1 MAAYCVTCHD
11 AAMANSPDALDTGI
25 VRLGPIF
32 TAFLAGTLSLSFF
45 AHERPLPPSF
55 GHAVAGIAIAVPTVF
70 LIWVMTRPGESRD
83 AAFGLLFL
91 QLIATGVAMT
101 ALASQRMN
109 LPPMAL
115 LLPLA
120 LFVLPLVATMVWI
133 VRPRTSAPA
142 MSSDPLRI
150 KEIRALPLPSQLA
163 LVFFSLAIALVIC
176 GAVVATAVSC
186 SEGPGGAV
194 CLRNVVN
201 IGYGAFFVIVVL
213 ALCAGFVLFR
223 LMPADVR
230 ATFTEAR
237 ARAAARPDDAPAIAA
252 QLGQRVPAA
261 YRPRLVRAIY
271 VRAGLKKGMNVFQA
285 SRYATKAARD
295 YPVM

>member
-1 MAAYCVTCHD
+1 M
-11 AAMANSPDALDTGI
+11 
-25 VRLGPIF
+25 RLGPIF

-45 AHERPLPPSF
+45 VHEKPLLPTF
-55 GHAVAGIAIAVPTVF
+55 GHAVAGVAIAVPTVF
-70 LIWVMTRPGESRD
+70 LIWAMTRPGESRD
-83 AAFGLLFL
+83 GAFGLLFL

-101 ALASQRMN
+101 ALASQRTN

-120 LFVLPLVATMVWI
+120 LFLVPLIATTVWI
-133 VRPRTSAPA
+133 VRPQPSAA
-142 MSSDPLRI
+142 ATASDPLRI
-150 KEIRALPLPSQLA
+150 KEIRALPVPSQLA
-163 LVFFSLAIALVIC
+163 SVLFPLAIALVIC
-176 GAVVATAVSC
+176 GAVAATMSSC
-186 SEGPGGAV
+186 SVEPGSALCLRTALNIGFGTVLVVAVLAV
-194 CLRNVVN
+194 C
-201 IGYGAFFVIVVL
+201 G
-213 ALCAGFVLFR
+213 GFVLFR

-252 QLGQRVPAA
+252 ELGQRIPAA

-285 SRYATKAARD
+285 NRYATRAARD

>member
-1 MAAYCVTCHD
+1 
-11 AAMANSPDALDTGI
+11 MANSADALDTGT

-45 AHERPLPPSF
+45 VHEKPSPPTF
-55 GHAVAGIAIAVPTVF
+55 GHAVAGVAIAVPTAF
-70 LIWVMTRPGESRD
+70 LIWVLTRPGESRD

-101 ALASQRMN
+101 ALAGQRTN
-109 LPPMAL
+109 LPTMAL

-120 LFVLPLVATMVWI
+120 LFVVPLIATTIWI
-133 VRPRTSAPA
+133 VRPRTSAA
-142 MSSDPLRI
+142 ATTSDPLRI

-163 LVFFSLAIALVIC
+163 SVLFPLAIALVIC
-176 GAVVATAVSC
+176 GAVAATMSSC
-186 SEGPGGAV
+186 AGGPGSAL
-194 CLRNVVN
+194 CLRNALN
-201 IGYGAFFVIVVL
+201 IGFGAFFVVVVL
-213 ALCAGFVLFR
+213 TLCAGFVMFR
-223 LMPADVR
+223 LMPANVR

-252 QLGQRVPAA
+252 ELGQRVPAA

-285 SRYATKAARD
+285 GRYATKAARESQMASE
-295 YPVM
+295 PEQPIAS